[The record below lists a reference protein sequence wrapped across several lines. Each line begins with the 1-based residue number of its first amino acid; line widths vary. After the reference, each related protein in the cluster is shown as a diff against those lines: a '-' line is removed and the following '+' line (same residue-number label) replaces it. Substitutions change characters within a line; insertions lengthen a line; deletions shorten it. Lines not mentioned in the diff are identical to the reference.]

1 LSLSKE
7 GSDVQINGWDQ
18 LCRVMSS
25 HGLTLRFASLCMMQR
40 VTGYQ
45 IVSVRYRKV
54 GALLDVEGQVYVCC
68 TLMALIVCS
77 GCFILARDDGSED
90 KSDDVD
96 LAPLADRC
104 SECIKFVEKRGY
116 QGGV

>member
-1 LSLSKE
+1 
-7 GSDVQINGWDQ
+7 
-18 LCRVMSS
+18 
-25 HGLTLRFASLCMMQR
+25 MMQR

-45 IVSVRYRKV
+45 IVSVHYRKV